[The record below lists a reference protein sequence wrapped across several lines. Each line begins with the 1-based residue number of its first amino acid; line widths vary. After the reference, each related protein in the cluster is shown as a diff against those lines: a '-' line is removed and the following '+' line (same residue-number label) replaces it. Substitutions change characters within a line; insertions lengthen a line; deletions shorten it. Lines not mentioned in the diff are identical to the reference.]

1 MTERIKQLV
10 EQLNRAAKAYY
21 QEDREILSNQEYD
34 ALYDELAALEQKTG
48 TILANSPTQK
58 VGYTVLSNLVKVA
71 HESPILSLD
80 KTKETAKLVSFL
92 GDKAGILS
100 WKLDGLTIVLKYNH
114 GKLEQAVTRG
124 NGEIGEDVTHN
135 ARVFRNVPLSIPF
148 QGELVLRGEGVI
160 PYSEFYRINE
170 ELGEEEQYKNPRNL
184 CSGTVRQLNSEIAA
198 KRNVKFIAFT
208 LVSAEGITLSDSK
221 AENMAWLAEMG
232 FDVVEHCMV
241 TAETVA
247 AAVEEFRD
255 KIEQNDIASDG
266 LVLTFDSIAYSQS
279 LGRTAKFPKD
289 SIAFKWADEMAET
302 TLRQIEWNTSRTGL
316 MNPVAVFDP
325 VELEGSTVSRAS
337 LHNVS
342 ILKELKLS
350 IGDTIKVYKA
360 NMIIPQIAENLTG
373 TVSTAEIPKHCFVC
387 GEETEIRKLRDGEA
401 LYCTNPNCS
410 AQRIQALSHFVS
422 RDAMNIE
429 GLSEET
435 LKKFLEKGFVENYPD
450 LFRLEKHQAEI
461 TAMEGFGEKSYQN
474 LIASVE
480 KAKTAELPNFIYAL
494 GINHVGLR
502 NAKLL
507 CREFDYDLEKI
518 KAATEEEL
526 VQVEG
531 FGEIIAHS
539 IAYYFRQE
547 AHLALLADVLQHLD
561 YENQFSIYD
570 SDDQEKIM
578 REAFKRLNMSTTDKS
593 FSVKGAMS
601 IISHLKEEMTSW
613 EDYAQHVDK
622 NDLKAVRIAKVYQT
636 YQKMLKENNALDF
649 DDLIYKT
656 VLLFRQFPDVLEKYQ
671 ERFRYIMVDE
681 YQDTNTSQYELVAML
696 AAKYKNLCVV
706 GDDDQSIYGW
716 RGANIRN
723 ILDFEKDFP
732 DTTVIKLEQNYRS
745 TKKILEAA
753 NAVIHHNQTRKDKT
767 LWTENDSGSILHIYK
782 ADNEY
787 DECRFVA
794 EKILELEKQGKTR
807 NQMAVLYRT
816 NAQSRAVEDQ
826 MVKRGIPYRLF
837 GGVRFY
843 ERKEIR
849 DILSYLKVLA
859 NPADTIALRRII
871 NVPKRGIGE
880 TSLDKLAAFAEEN
893 GLSLYGALSRLD
905 EITTLKTRVAKF
917 KDFYG
922 LFEQLREDADG
933 LSVSELIDAIV
944 KRTGYLQLLMAEG
957 TDDAL
962 NRIQNIDEFV
972 NKAAEYDKANPEGKL
987 EGFLEEVALVADI
1000 DSYEEGEETVA
1011 LMTLH
1016 SAKGLEFPYVFIIGM
1031 EEGIFPGF
1039 RAVMYGGEKEIEEER
1054 RLCYVG
1060 ITRAK
1065 EELYLTHAKS
1075 RMQHGITQYNPPSR
1089 FLKEIPADLVDM
1101 PTRQISDMAKK
1112 YDAMTQNKP
1121 ALGRKNVLPP
1131 TAKFGGVG
1139 MKKEMPAPK
1148 DFKLS
1153 YGVGDKVRAPKYGI
1167 GTVVSINNGGAD
1179 FEVTVSFGAK
1189 GTKKFMARLSKLIKV
1204 SE

>member
-1 MTERIKQLV
+1 MIGFDKLNDMQKKAVLQTEGPVLILAGAGSGKTGALTVRIAHLLETGVKPWNILAITFT
-10 EQLNRAAKAYY
+10 NKAAKEMRERVEKLVGDTAR
-21 QEDREILSNQEYD
+21 DMWISTFHSTCVRILRREI
-34 ALYDELAALEQKTG
+34 
-48 TILANSPTQK
+48 
-58 VGYTVLSNLVKVA
+58 
-71 HESPILSLD
+71 
-80 KTKETAKLVSFL
+80 
-92 GDKAGILS
+92 
-100 WKLDGLTIVLKYNH
+100 
-114 GKLEQAVTRG
+114 
-124 NGEIGEDVTHN
+124 
-135 ARVFRNVPLSIPF
+135 
-148 QGELVLRGEGVI
+148 
-160 PYSEFYRINE
+160 
-170 ELGEEEQYKNPRNL
+170 
-184 CSGTVRQLNSEIAA
+184 
-198 KRNVKFIAFT
+198 
-208 LVSAEGITLSDSK
+208 
-221 AENMAWLAEMG
+221 
-232 FDVVEHCMV
+232 
-241 TAETVA
+241 
-247 AAVEEFRD
+247 
-255 KIEQNDIASDG
+255 
-266 LVLTFDSIAYSQS
+266 
-279 LGRTAKFPKD
+279 
-289 SIAFKWADEMAET
+289 
-302 TLRQIEWNTSRTGL
+302 
-316 MNPVAVFDP
+316 
-325 VELEGSTVSRAS
+325 
-337 LHNVS
+337 
-342 ILKELKLS
+342 
-350 IGDTIKVYKA
+350 
-360 NMIIPQIAENLTG
+360 
-373 TVSTAEIPKHCFVC
+373 
-387 GEETEIRKLRDGEA
+387 
-401 LYCTNPNCS
+401 
-410 AQRIQALSHFVS
+410 
-422 RDAMNIE
+422 
-429 GLSEET
+429 
-435 LKKFLEKGFVENYPD
+435 
-450 LFRLEKHQAEI
+450 
-461 TAMEGFGEKSYQN
+461 
-474 LIASVE
+474 
-480 KAKTAELPNFIYAL
+480 
-494 GINHVGLR
+494 
-502 NAKLL
+502 
-507 CREFDYDLEKI
+507 
-518 KAATEEEL
+518 
-526 VQVEG
+526 
-531 FGEIIAHS
+531 
-539 IAYYFRQE
+539 
-547 AHLALLADVLQHLD
+547 QHLD

-880 TSLDKLAAFAEEN
+880 TSLDKLAAFADEN

-905 EITTLKTRVAKF
+905 EIT
-917 KDFYG
+917 
-922 LFEQLREDADG
+922 
-933 LSVSELIDAIV
+933 
-944 KRTGYLQLLMAEG
+944 